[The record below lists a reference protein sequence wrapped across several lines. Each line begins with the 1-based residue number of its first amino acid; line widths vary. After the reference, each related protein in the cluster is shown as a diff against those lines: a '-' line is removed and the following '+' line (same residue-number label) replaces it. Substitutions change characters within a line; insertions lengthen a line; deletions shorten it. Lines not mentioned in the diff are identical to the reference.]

1 MNTNLFTLAIAEI
14 IIGLTVSVSVLF
26 LSFQI
31 LKKIFFKNISFAKDN
46 LAFVIF
52 SSGIIVSIGL
62 ILSEIIPS
70 ISNIVRI
77 SINESNQIPFGQI
90 FKYSG
95 LYLFIGFLIA
105 LAVNAVTFL
114 LFSVLT
120 KSVNE
125 FQEIKNNN
133 TAVALLIAAILIAM
147 TLILKDSIALLM
159 SALIPYTEVTNF
171 L

>member
-14 IIGLTVSVSVLF
+14 LIALTVSVSVLF

-52 SSGIIVSIGL
+52 SSGIIISIGF

-70 ISNIVRI
+70 ISNIIRI
-77 SINESNQIPFGQI
+77 AMNESDGIPFAQI
-90 FKYSG
+90 LKYSG
-95 LYLFIGFLIA
+95 LYLLIGFLIA
-105 LAVNAVTFL
+105 LVINAVTFL

-133 TAVALLIAAILIAM
+133 TAVALLIAAILVAITM
-147 TLILKDSIALLM
+147 ILKDSIALLM
-159 SALIPYTEVTNF
+159 SSMMPFQEVTNF